1 MMRVNRPFP
10 AQQTRLLVFDL
21 DGTLVDSRVDLSN
34 SINAMLRHYE
44 RPELPC
50 DVIASY
56 IGDGAPMLVR
66 RALGDP
72 DDERFVSQALE
83 FFLAYY
89 REHKLDTTY
98 VYEGV
103 QEALAALAQSSNGA
117 GDKRKLAVLS
127 NKPVRPT
134 EVICQA
140 LGLAEFF
147 FRIYG
152 GNSFHTKKPDPQ
164 GLKTLLGEAGA
175 RPEEAVIIGDSDID
189 VITGRNAGVWTCGV
203 TYGLVPHTLE
213 TAPPDVL
220 VDSPLEWVEAFQL
233 TTEAPRHGE

>member
-1 MMRVNRPFP
+1 MKTLRTLP
-10 AQQTRLLVFDL
+10 TDKLRLLVFDL
-21 DGTLVDSRVDLSN
+21 DGTLVDSRVDLAN
-34 SINAMLRHYE
+34 SINAMLRQYD

-50 DVIASY
+50 DVIAGY

-72 DDERFVSQALE
+72 DDENFVNEALG

-98 VYEGV
+98 VYDGV
-103 QEALAALAQSSNGA
+103 KEALTTLAQGA
-117 GDKRKLAVLS
+117 ERKMAVLS

-152 GNSFHTKKPDPQ
+152 GNSFHTKKPDPL
-164 GLKTLLGEAGA
+164 GLKTLLNEAGV
-175 RPEEAVIIGDSDID
+175 RPDEAVIIGDSDID

-203 TYGLVPHTLE
+203 TYGLVPHTLAN
-213 TAPPDVL
+213 APPDVL
-220 VDSPLEWVEAFQL
+220 VDAPLEWVEAFQL
-233 TTEAPRHGE
+233 TAETRRHGG